1 MKLDVSTIEGYE
13 NMTPEEKVAAL
24 EAFEYDD
31 KSKEIEKLKNAV
43 TKANSEAAEMK
54 RQRNALQSEDER
66 KRQEREDELESLKQ
80 KLAEMENE
88 KIFTSNKSGLL
99 ALGYDE
105 ALAEDTAKALS
116 EGNIKKM
123 LENQR
128 IFLEKHDK
136 DYKAQLMS
144 NGVPTPQTG
153 GDNPTTTDYQK
164 AIDEAKAS
172 NDMSMAATLIRQQ
185 FEAQKNNE

>member
-1 MKLDVSTIEGYE
+1 MKLDTSTIEGYE

-31 KSKEIEKLKNAV
+31 KSKEVEKLKNAV

-54 RQRNALQSEDER
+54 RQRNALQTEDER

-88 KIFTSNKSGLL
+88 KVLASNKSGLL

-105 ALAEDTAKALS
+105 ALADETAKAIS

-123 LENQR
+123 LENQK

-144 NGVPTPQTG
+144 NGAPKPEIGGANDTPVNYQEKIDSAIAS
-153 GDNPTTTDYQK
+153 GD
-164 AIDEAKAS
+164 S
-172 NDMSMAATLIRQQ
+172 VMAATLMRQQ